1 MDKTV
6 IKKEK
11 SLKEYLLNNAMS
23 IDIDAVYKEKQN
35 KVTDEEIEEQDIMRW
50 QIEKAILPLKEIYLN
65 LLKDNREIKISN
77 TMINF
82 QDDIWNFS
90 GEKIDAKSHQV
101 YLFNFTKY
109 KKYIFN
115 NQLQKDTLKLYIL
128 YLINRYGIYQ
138 LNRAKFQFIYK
149 LFVYINQKGINDVS
163 KMRIEDYEDLC
174 SSNTVGD
181 YYKKKG
187 YLKEFLKFYSLLI
200 ENVYVDEL
208 AEWLETRDQLAINQH
223 AIEHKTPLL
232 PSSFYKKMVEY
243 LYKDCFDESLDT
255 HIRSQLCLIYIQSQT
270 GLRTG
275 ELRNLNINDL
285 EEKVFDNMISVRLHY
300 RVTKSNRSKD
310 ELYDSAEAIANKRV
324 SEIFKLAIKLGKDR
338 RNSIDSDLLV
348 VGSVAKKDS
357 LIKSVSEVILRRT
370 FHEFC
375 LIHCQELGIINTQYS
390 KQFKKTMTRADL
402 ENYFHNKMKIEK
414 VRKYMKE
421 TDVISIPTFIQFRV
435 YVDTTLY
442 ELGVDERTRAYVK
455 GHQSEEM
462 IASYTR
468 SREDIKNEF
477 DFKKEVLEE
486 VQAGGRILGNKSE
499 ELQRKLEKFIEDNDM
514 NVETDIDE
522 ILDYMEDEMAITR
535 KHGGFC
541 MKANPD
547 RKCHYGNDDAD
558 KYLCSSNICP
568 YNCFMYYMLPD
579 NLITFR
585 ELQKTYEHNIQAEWT
600 NAAQKEAS
608 KILTLIEDIL
618 EPQVYETQEA
628 IKRHGI
634 EFILNKHPNMKNIL
648 KDNELEKIESEM
660 ESWKL
665 KTQKKEL

>member
-1 MDKTV
+1 MDKTGT
-6 IKKEK
+6 KKEK
-11 SLKEYLLNNAMS
+11 SLKDYLLNNAMN
-23 IDIDAVYKEKQN
+23 IDIDGVYKQKQN
-35 KVTDEEIEEQDIMRW
+35 KSPDGEIEEHDIMKW
-50 QIEKAILPLKEIYLN
+50 QIEKAILPLKDVYLN
-65 LLKDNREIKISN
+65 LLKDNKAIKISN

-82 QDDIWNFS
+82 QDDIWDFS
-90 GEKIDAKSHQV
+90 GEKVDVKAHKKYV
-101 YLFNFTKY
+101 FNFKQYTN
-109 KKYIFN
+109 YIFH
-115 NQLQKDTLKLYIL
+115 NQLQKDILKLYAL
-128 YLINRYGIYQ
+128 YLINQYGIYQ
-138 LNRAKFQFIYK
+138 LDREKFELIYK
-149 LFVYINQKGINDVS
+149 LFIYINQKGINDVS
-163 KMRIEDYEDLC
+163 KMNIKDYEDLC
-174 SSNTVGD
+174 SSKTVRT
-181 YYKKKG
+181 YYNKKSR
-187 YLKEFLKFYSLLI
+187 LKEFLKFYSLLI
-200 ENVYVDEL
+200 KNVYVDEL
-208 AEWLETRDQLAINQH
+208 AEWLEIKDQLAINQQV
-223 AIEHKTPLL
+223 IENKTPLL
-232 PSSFYKKMVEY
+232 PSSFYKQMVDY

-255 HIRSQLCLIYIQSQT
+255 YIRLQLCLIYIQSQT
-270 GLRTG
+270 GIRTG

-300 RVTKSNRSKD
+300 RITKSNRSRN
-310 ELYDSAEAIANKRV
+310 ELYDPAEAIANKRV
-324 SEIFKLAIKLGKDR
+324 SEIFKLAIKLGKER
-338 RNSIDSDLLV
+338 RDSVDSDLLV
-348 VGSVAKKDS
+348 VSSTAKKDS
-357 LIKSVSEVILRRT
+357 LIKSVSEQRLRRT

-375 LIHCQELGIINTQYS
+375 LIHCQELDIINTQYS
-390 KQFKKTMTRADL
+390 KQFKKTMTRLQL
-402 ENYFHNKMKIEK
+402 ENYYKTKKRIKKI
-414 VRKYMKE
+414 RQYMKE
-421 TDVISIPTFIQFRV
+421 TDVISIASFVQFRV

-486 VQAGGRILGNKSE
+486 VQAGGHILGNKSE

-568 YNCFMYYMLPD
+568 YHCFMYYMLPD

-585 ELQKTYEHNIQAEWT
+585 ELQKTYEHNIEAEWT

-618 EPQVYETQEA
+618 EPQVYETKEA

-648 KDNELEKIESEM
+648 KDNKLEKIESEM

-665 KTQKKEL
+665 KTQKKKL